1 MIDNSVLMKN
11 QEKVELS
18 KFSSLY
24 EEIVSN
30 VFFNKN
36 GTNKI
41 YKGYKEVFDA
51 IQSCLENNLGLDNS
65 DVIDFVKKVE
75 EEIERIK
82 L

>member
-1 MIDNSVLMKN
+1 MCL
-11 QEKVELS
+11 
-18 KFSSLY
+18 
-24 EEIVSN
+24 
-30 VFFNKN
+30 FNKN